1 MDNFHSHDNTYT
13 HIFFCLVVSHYM
25 PLHHH
30 QPSTIINHYEIT
42 IRSFNSIKV
51 IHVRLS
57 KVRKKSYHK
66 TTSSSHLLT
75 KVINGCWCPKI
86 RVSPVIIHF
95 PIISQPFRMTMPGSP
110 RFGTSVPRATPTMTS
125 ATTPGEAKPWE
136 DHGKMYRVVPQF
148 VC

>member
-1 MDNFHSHDNTYT
+1 
-13 HIFFCLVVSHYM
+13 M

-30 QPSTIINHYEIT
+30 QPSTIINHCEIT

-75 KVINGCWCPKI
+75 KVTNRCWFPKI

-95 PIISQPFRMTMPGSP
+95 PSISQPFWMTMPGSP

-125 ATTPGEAKPWE
+125 ATTPGE
-136 DHGKMYRVVPQF
+136 DHGNIMGTCIEWCPSSFAKLVHNSNNYGI
-148 VC
+148 